1 MNDKSGLEKMA
12 EWLKEQLKI
21 ELPRP
26 CLEAF
31 KSALYKARSL
41 LAEEKA
47 QESLAELAD
56 RKKGFLGGC
65 LPPRKHRVSIGW
77 EVCIFNGE
85 TTVPF
90 FGSTYPEAEANA
102 REYLNGLEDKK

>member
-1 MNDKSGLEKMA
+1 MQKMV
-12 EWLKEQLKI
+12 EYLKERQKGWGRKDLFS
-21 ELPRP
+21 EGHYN
-26 CLEAF
+26 AYTA
-31 KSALYKARSL
+31 ALDFGLTL

-56 RKKGFLGGC
+56 RKKGFLSSC
-65 LPPRKHRVSIGW
+65 LPPKHRVSIGW